1 MRKQRFG
8 TAAFITENSIVN
20 LSKYDL
26 LNTEN
31 FVLVHGLQFC
41 LPPSKSNREKVFA
54 KFEGLIGQ
62 LLHHTPK
69 SKESVSALT
78 AKLNN
83 LAHSYFDSLIDWRDI
98 SIHHECFQDIKSLH
112 SNKDI
117 LITKPDKDSGV
128 VILNSTDYIAKM
140 KTILCDS
147 NKFICLGHVK
157 ENDNTA
163 KLDTKLPK
171 RLLQLKN
178 DDQLTRSIYN
188 DIRPTGS
195 QRPRMYGLPKTHKAS
210 ILLETILSMIGSSRH
225 ELAKQLLAILQPAL
239 D

>member
-1 MRKQRFG
+1 M
-8 TAAFITENSIVN
+8 
-20 LSKYDL
+20 
-26 LNTEN
+26 
-31 FVLVHGLQFC
+31 VHGLQFC

-54 KFEGLIGQ
+54 EFEGLIGQ

-69 SKESVSALT
+69 SKESVSALM

-147 NKFICLGHVK
+147 NKFICLGHVE

-171 RLLQLKN
+171 RLLQLKK
-178 DDQLTRSIYN
+178 DDQLTCSIYN

-195 QRPRMYGLPKTHKAS
+195 QRPRTS
-210 ILLETILSMIGSSRH
+210 
-225 ELAKQLLAILQPAL
+225 
-239 D
+239 